1 MTTSISLPLIHE
13 HQSPLCDK
21 RHHSISELQQSPST
35 VPCLKKTG
43 ELRLF
48 SFSKS
53 VITFLDYVVC
63 VSCPNIHLLQATLFP
78 LSHTNTGTALGKHR
92 AYVLSLSH
100 QSSLL
105 LAWGPSSPLSSWRT
119 SSRLCTRVEPHA
131 ASTNPL
137 TGHQHLRT
145 TAPQWGWGATM
156 VSVPSSLSLASHSFR
171 AHFNDKQKLSFEI
184 LSQEANLTFPGILGT
199 GGE

>member
-145 TAPQWGWGATM
+145 TAPRWGGGQRWCLSPHLCHSPAIASGRILMTNR
-156 VSVPSSLSLASHSFR
+156 SCLLKYCLRRQISLFQAY
-171 AHFNDKQKLSFEI
+171 
-184 LSQEANLTFPGILGT
+184 
-199 GGE
+199 

>member
-21 RHHSISELQQSPST
+21 GHHSISELQRSPST

-63 VSCPNIHLLQATLFP
+63 VSLVQIFISFRPCFSLYLIQTLTQ
-78 LSHTNTGTALGKHR
+78 LWANTG
-92 AYVLSLSH
+92 
-100 QSSLL
+100 
-105 LAWGPSSPLSSWRT
+105 
-119 SSRLCTRVEPHA
+119 
-131 ASTNPL
+131 L
-137 TGHQHLRT
+137 TL
-145 TAPQWGWGATM
+145 
-156 VSVPSSLSLASHSFR
+156 
-171 AHFNDKQKLSFEI
+171 
-184 LSQEANLTFPGILGT
+184 
-199 GGE
+199 